1 MSTCSELR
9 AAQRQVHRAIK
20 NMGEGTTA
28 LVEALTL
35 LSLSVDAA
43 IEQLTKQIEAKG
55 ATSL

>member
-1 MSTCSELR
+1 
-9 AAQRQVHRAIK
+9 
-20 NMGEGTTA
+20 MGEGTTA